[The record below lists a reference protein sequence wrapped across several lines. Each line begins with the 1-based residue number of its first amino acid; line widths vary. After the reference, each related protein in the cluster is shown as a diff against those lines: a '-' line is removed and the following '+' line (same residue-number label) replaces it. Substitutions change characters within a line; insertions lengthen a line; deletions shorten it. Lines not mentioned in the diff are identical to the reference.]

1 MRMPRDDSHD
11 SLSVFLHGEKV
22 GEVRRPVRDADFY
35 GAGGAPMR
43 ITQDVPTPLSLS
55 LRGSTPDPYSVL
67 NWMDGLLPDD
77 PTVRGWWANQYE
89 VPATSFSLLA
99 TEIGYDCAGAVQ
111 FAVSD
116 HEDELMARP
125 SGTTALDEAALAERL
140 RHIQRMGRS
149 GRGAEAHG
157 LRFPQ
162 RSLGGWQP
170 KIGMCRETDVW
181 HEPYGNTPS
190 THIIKLPP
198 RDYPGDCVIEVIC
211 QGAAHHLGLPAARCA
226 VLHVEDMEAI
236 VYLRFDREL
245 TIEGDIRRVHYED
258 GVQALGQPPGRK
270 YQSFSGPTPARII
283 QLLREHAPLA
293 EREVEAFVD
302 ALVFNHLIGGIDAHA
317 KNFGVRLE
325 GGFVALAPL
334 YDTSSSLPWAEG
346 SDRDAADALRPAM
359 WPCGTGRGARVQ
371 PSLRDLDEPEPWRLF
386 AEANQLDA
394 RRLLSRMHEMADGL
408 VDAFGASVESLPV
421 ACQESWE
428 VQSLMRR
435 IRGRA
440 LVGASVGA

>member
-1 MRMPRDDSHD
+1 MFMHRDDPHD
-11 SLSVFLHGEKV
+11 SLSVFLHGKKV
-22 GEVRRPVRDADFY
+22 GEVCRPVRDADFY
-35 GAGGAPMR
+35 GAGGAPMH
-43 ITQDVPTPLSLS
+43 ITQDLSTPLSLS
-55 LRGSTPDPYSVL
+55 LRGMSPDPYSVL
-67 NWMDGLLPDD
+67 NWMDGLMPDD
-77 PTVRGWWANQYE
+77 PTIRGWWANQYE

-116 HEDELMARP
+116 HEDELVTRP
-125 SGTTALDEAALAERL
+125 SGSTRLDETALAERL

-149 GRGAEAHG
+149 SKGAEAQG

-170 KIGMCRETDVW
+170 KIGMRREADAW
-181 HEPYGNTPS
+181 YEPYGNTPS

-198 RDYPGDCVIEVIC
+198 RDYPGDCVIEVVC
-211 QGAAHHLGLPAARCA
+211 QSAAHHLGLPAARCS
-226 VLHVEDMEAI
+226 VLHVEDIEAI

-245 TIEGDIRRVHYED
+245 TIEGDIRRVHFED
-258 GVQALGQPPGRK
+258 VVQALGQPPGRK
-270 YQSFSGPTPARII
+270 YQSFSGPTPTRII

-293 EREVEAFVD
+293 EREVDAFVD

-334 YDTSSSLPWAEG
+334 YDTSSSIPWAEG
-346 SDRDAADALRPAM
+346 SDRDAAEALRPAM
-359 WPCGTGRGARVQ
+359 WPCGTGTEARVQ
-371 PSLRDLDEPEPWRLF
+371 PSLHELDDPAPWRLF
-386 AEANQLDA
+386 AEVNRLDA
-394 RRLLSRMHEMADGL
+394 RRILSRMHEMADDL
-408 VDAFGASVESLPV
+408 VDAFHVSTKSLP
-421 ACQESWE
+421 AECQESLE
-428 VQSLMRR
+428 VQSLMNR

-440 LVGASVGA
+440 MIGVAIGA

>member
-1 MRMPRDDSHD
+1 MRQNDPHD
-11 SLSVFLHGEKV
+11 SLSVFLHGKKV
-22 GEVRRPVRDADFY
+22 GEVCRPVRDAEFY
-35 GAGGAPMR
+35 GMGGAPMR
-43 ITQDVPTPLSLS
+43 VTQDLPTPLSLS
-55 LRGSTPDPYSVL
+55 LRGPSPDRYSVL

-89 VPATSFSLLA
+89 VPANSFSLLA

-116 HEDELMARP
+116 HEDELVTRP
-125 SGTTALDEAALAERL
+125 SGATLLDEAALAERL

-149 GRGAEAHG
+149 SQGAETHG

-170 KIGMCRETDVW
+170 KIGMRREGHDW
-181 HEPYGNTPS
+181 YEPYGNTPS

-211 QGAAHHLGLPAARCA
+211 QGAAHHLGLPAARCS
-226 VLHVEDMEAI
+226 VLHVEDIEAI

-258 GVQALGQPPGRK
+258 VVQALGQPPGRK
-270 YQSFSGPTPARII
+270 YQSFSGPTPTRII
-283 QLLREHAPLA
+283 QLLRDHAPLA
-293 EREVEAFVD
+293 EREVESFVD

-346 SDRDAADALRPAM
+346 SDRDAAEALRPAM
-359 WPCGTGRGARVQ
+359 WPCGMGTEARVQ
-371 PSLRDLDEPEPWRLF
+371 PSLHELDDPAPWRLF
-386 AEANQLDA
+386 AEVNSLDA
-394 RRLLSRMHEMADGL
+394 HRLLSKMHELADGL
-408 VDAFGASVESLPV
+408 VDAFRSAVESLPTV
-421 ACQESWE
+421 CQESRE
-428 VQSLMRR
+428 VQSLMGR
-435 IRGRA
+435 IQGRA
-440 LVGASVGA
+440 RVGSVVGA